1 MIYYESSL
9 KFGITIFSALDA
21 QANLTMALG
30 YNKPDDI
37 PVTLPTIM
45 QKIIDDIVDVYA
57 TGQHQEVMEELDKL
71 YKRYPKVKDVVDI
84 DKPHGLSE
92 EKCVALIC
100 IYSLHNKLTAIEMQ
114 DVYFK
119 GCRDCVGYL
128 KRINML

>member
-45 QKIIDDIVDVYA
+45 QKIIDDIVDDFL
-57 TGQHQEVMEELDKL
+57 HNVMEELDKL

>member
-57 TGQHQEVMEELDKL
+57 TGQHQEVMEELD
-71 YKRYPKVKDVVDI
+71 R
-84 DKPHGLSE
+84 
-92 EKCVALIC
+92 
-100 IYSLHNKLTAIEMQ
+100 
-114 DVYFK
+114 
-119 GCRDCVGYL
+119 CR
-128 KRINML
+128 